1 MNEINIENKD
11 MAPMLCR
18 AKLKGNLE
26 KLIEIGNDLQKMMRE
41 NPDLHLTPIIS
52 SVASA
57 ALHLGKRVEQRNEE
71 CEGGVCS
78 TGDSLTNVRRETV

>member
-1 MNEINIENKD
+1 MNEVNVESRD
-11 MAPMLCR
+11 MTPMLCR

-26 KLIEIGNDLQKMMRE
+26 KLIKIGNDLQKMMRE

-57 ALHLGKRVEQRNEE
+57 SLHLGKRIDQRSKE

-78 TGDSLTNVRRETV
+78 TGDSLTNVRARN

>member
-1 MNEINIENKD
+1 MNMINTKNTD
-11 MAPMLCR
+11 YRQLVCR

-26 KLIEIGNDLQKMMRE
+26 KLLKITNDLQNMMKE

-52 SVASA
+52 SLASA
-57 ALHLGKRVEQRNEE
+57 SLHLDKRVAQRDKD

-78 TGDSLTNVRRETV
+78 TGNNLTNVRGKG